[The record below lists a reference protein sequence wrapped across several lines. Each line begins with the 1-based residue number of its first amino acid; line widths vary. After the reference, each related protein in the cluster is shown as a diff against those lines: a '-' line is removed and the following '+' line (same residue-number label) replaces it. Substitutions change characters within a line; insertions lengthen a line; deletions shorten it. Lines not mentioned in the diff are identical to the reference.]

1 MARAA
6 QPQSRY
12 KSQVFMGT
20 IILSKPLFMGVDS
33 FEEKLGLK
41 RGFFDKLQKEDD
53 WSFIIKLHA
62 LFEAVCT
69 QLLIFHLSEDKL
81 SEVFSKLELS
91 NRSIGKIVFLK
102 EMELIGK
109 DDRKFIYSLSE
120 LRNQLVH
127 NVANCE
133 FSLKEMVAKFTPSEL
148 KQFTKTFSPFESV
161 TVTDNIKDGLVEVD
175 EKRMSE
181 LMERAKEQPKLH
193 IWVGA
198 HNVLVSLGDNFG
210 YSDYKQSIKAKQI
223 LYSEGE

>member
-1 MARAA
+1 
-6 QPQSRY
+6 
-12 KSQVFMGT
+12 MGT

-33 FEEKLGLK
+33 FEKKLGLK
-41 RGFFDKLQKEDD
+41 RGFFDKLQNEDD

-69 QLLIFHLSEDKL
+69 QLLISHLGEDKL

-91 NRSIGKIVFLK
+91 NKSSGKLVFLK
-102 EMELIGK
+102 QLELIGK
-109 DDRKFIYSLSE
+109 NDRKFIYSLSE

-127 NVANCE
+127 NVANFE
-133 FSLKEMVAKFTPSEL
+133 FSLKEMVSKFTPSEL

-175 EKRMSE
+175 GKRMAE

-210 YSDYKQSIKAKQI
+210 YSDYKQFIKAKQI
-223 LYSEGE
+223 LYKDDDE